1 MNILF
6 TSLATA
12 MVVFA
17 IGFMLWPL
25 LRRKPVAAASR
36 SDHDV
41 SVYKDQLSEIARDR
55 QRGVITEAEAKEAE
69 REVQRRLLAAAE
81 EAERVQAPTARREW
95 VTPIVL
101 AVVTPAAAAG
111 LYLWLGSPG
120 MPGMPLAER
129 QSEMM
134 QAQHME
140 AAVEQLAQRLSN
152 DPSDLEGW
160 AMLGRGYMAL
170 NRYAD
175 AANAFRQ
182 AKERGLDS
190 AEVNAAL
197 GEALTADNNGGVTAS
212 ARSAFEQALR
222 QVPSEPRARYY
233 LALADYQAGRAEE
246 AFQAWQALLR
256 DSREDAPWVPLLRQN
271 LTELATE
278 LEMPVGSLDLS
289 AAAPAAR
296 SGPSREDV
304 EAIENMTPEERAAM
318 IESMVDGLAARMEEE
333 PDNLEGW
340 LRLAQSYLVLG
351 REPEALAAL
360 RRAVPLTE
368 ALPAGD
374 ERRRLVNE
382 GIDRLEAA
390 TGQE

>member
-6 TSLATA
+6 TGLAAA
-12 MVVFA
+12 MVAFA

-25 LRRKPVAAASR
+25 LRPKTVAAASR

-41 SVYKDQLSEIARDR
+41 SVYKDQLAEIGRDR

-81 EAERVQAPTARREW
+81 EAERTQAPTARREW
-95 VTPIVL
+95 VTPVVIAL
-101 AVVTPAAAAG
+101 ATPAAAVG
-111 LYLWLGSPG
+111 LYLWLGSPN

-129 QSEMM
+129 QQEMM
-134 QAQHME
+134 QAQHMD

-222 QVPSEPRARYY
+222 QAPGEPRARYY
-233 LALADYQAGRAEE
+233 LALADYQAGRAED

-278 LEMPVGSLDLS
+278 LEMPAGSLDLS
-289 AAAPAAR
+289 AAP

-318 IESMVDGLAARMEEE
+318 IQSMVDGLAARMEEE

-374 ERRRLVNE
+374 ERRRFVTE
-382 GIDRLEAA
+382 GIARLEASV
-390 TGQE
+390 GQE